1 LHLGRPE
8 VLKQTDWRIESPHG
22 AAAIFKLNPS
32 TLRGRIKMLGVA
44 RSREGVP
51 KFRYIWRKRRRPLAN
66 QNERSAFSLT
76 F

>member
-1 LHLGRPE
+1 MAQRGSQRGP
-8 VLKQTDWRIESPHG
+8 G
-22 AAAIFKLNPS
+22 NFKTYS
-32 TLRGRIKMLGVA
+32 QHLRGRIKKLGVA

-51 KFRYIWRKRRRPLAN
+51 KFRDIWRKRRHALAN